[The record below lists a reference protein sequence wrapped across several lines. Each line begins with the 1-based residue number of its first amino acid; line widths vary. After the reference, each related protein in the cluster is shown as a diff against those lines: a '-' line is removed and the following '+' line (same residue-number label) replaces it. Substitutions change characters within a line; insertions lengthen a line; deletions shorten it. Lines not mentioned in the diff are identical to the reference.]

1 MILKTV
7 IIGKNSNLSNYLT
20 QNIKNSV
27 SFSSREL
34 LTNESILEKYK
45 YQKINLVFN
54 NFQPA
59 TKLNIL
65 ENTEFYINN
74 SILITAKVLDCFK
87 NTEINKIIYA
97 SSSSVYGNNI
107 LCNENDELKPMN
119 LHASLK
125 VANKNYINLFEFLV
139 VYVFSFLKYLRRVV
153 KVKF

>member
-45 YQKINLVFN
+45 YQKINLVFH